1 MTQDNKNLYLAI
13 ALSILVII
21 GWNYFYAAPQMERA
35 RQTQAQLQQPATAPQ
50 PQGRPGSLDSTQAQ
64 SPSQQGGRTPETPAL
79 PETREEA
86 LAASPRIKLDTP
98 SLYGSID
105 LKGGR
110 IDDVSLKNYRETP
123 DKHSPNIVLL
133 SPSSSPAPYYAEQ
146 GFVAKPG
153 EKTILPGPNTIWQ
166 ADGTELTPATPV
178 TLTYDNSEGLIFRRK
193 IAVDHRYMFTITD
206 TIENKT
212 AAEVAVY
219 PYSLVSRHG
228 KPQTSGF
235 SVLHEGPIGVI
246 GDAVK
251 DDISYEKIEKEPK
264 ATISLDGTGGW
275 IGFTD
280 KYWSTVV
287 IPDQNVAFKGTFE
300 AHEQRGTGR
309 KSYQTDFLRSEP
321 LTIAPGATAETQS
334 RVFAGAKETTAID
347 NYWQDLGIKK
357 FDLMID
363 WGWFYPITK
372 PMFKLLDT
380 LYRFT
385 GNFGI
390 AILLITLLVKLA
402 FFPLANRSYM
412 SMAKMKKVQPQ
423 MTLIRER
430 FADDKQRQ
438 QQELMELYKRE
449 KINPVAGCLPML
461 VQIPVF
467 FALYKVLLINI
478 EMRQAPFF
486 GWIKDLSQPDPTNL
500 FNLFGLLP
508 FDPTQ
513 LPMLGHFLVIG
524 IWPLIMGFTQFLT
537 TKMNPEPPDP
547 VQRQMFAWMPVI
559 FTFMLAGFPSGL
571 VIYWTWNNLLSV
583 LQQGLIMRR
592 AGVKIE
598 LWDNLSNIF
607 RKKATT

>member
-21 GWNYFYAAPQMERA
+21 GWNYFYAAPQMERT
-35 RQTQAQLQQPATAPQ
+35 RQTQAQMQQPATAPQ
-50 PQGRPGSLDSTQAQ
+50 PQGRPGTPDSTQAQ
-64 SPSQQGGRTPETPAL
+64 APSQQGNPTPETPAL
-79 PETREEA
+79 QLTREEA
-86 LAASPRIKLDTP
+86 LAASPRIKLDTS

-105 LKGGR
+105 LKGAR
-110 IDDVSLKNYRETP
+110 IDDVSLKNYRETL

-133 SPSSSPAPYYAEQ
+133 SPSNSPTPYYAEQ
-146 GFVAKPG
+146 GFVNKPG
-153 EKTILPGPNTIWQ
+153 EKTVLPGPNTIWK
-166 ADGTELTPATPV
+166 ADGNELTPATPI
-178 TLTYDNSEGLIFRRK
+178 TLTYDNGEGLIFRRK
-193 IAVDHRYMFTITD
+193 IAVDDHYMFTITD
-206 TIENKT
+206 TVENKT
-212 AAEVAVY
+212 AGEVTVY

-235 SVLHEGPIGVI
+235 SVLHEGMIGVI

-251 DDISYEKIEKEPK
+251 EPTYEAIEKEPR
-264 ATISLDGTGGW
+264 ATMTVDGTGGW

-287 IPDQNVAFKGTFE
+287 IPEQNAPFKATFE
-300 AHEQRGTGR
+300 EHQERVTGR
-309 KSYQTDFLRSEP
+309 KTYQADFLKSEP
-321 LTIAPGATAETQS
+321 LTIAPGATAQTQS
-334 RVFAGAKETTAID
+334 HVFAGAKETNTID

-372 PMFKLLDT
+372 PMFKLIDT
-380 LYRFT
+380 LYKFT

-412 SMAKMKKVQPQ
+412 SMAKMKAVQPQ

-461 VQIPVF
+461 IQIPVF

-513 LPMLGHFLVIG
+513 LPLIGHFLVIG

-598 LWDNLSNIF
+598 LWGNLSNIF